1 MCPEEKGEF
10 TRKSSMLYHIQ
21 VHFDVAIYTC
31 EICQEKKMKNFAF
44 RHNAH
49 YKEHMENQHGR
60 GNMPNYE
67 RQTSDDLIVKYAF
80 EKFNQLGR
88 KEEIAVT
95 KAVVQEVRKYA
106 VTLLFQLSRWKQFV
120 KWDVTIFQKS
130 MKFPIWKMGKVR
142 V

>member
-95 KAVVQEVRKYA
+95 KAVVQEVRK
-106 VTLLFQLSRWKQFV
+106 
-120 KWDVTIFQKS
+120 
-130 MKFPIWKMGKVR
+130 
-142 V
+142 